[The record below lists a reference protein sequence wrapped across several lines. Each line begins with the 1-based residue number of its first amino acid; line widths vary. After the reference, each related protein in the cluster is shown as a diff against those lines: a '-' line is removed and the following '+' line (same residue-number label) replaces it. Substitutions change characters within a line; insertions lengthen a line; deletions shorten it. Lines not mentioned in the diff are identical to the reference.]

1 LKIIQT
7 YKFGEV
13 CFADLNFRVE
23 TEAGKT
29 ILVIIAQSQILL
41 DANHPSTIIF
51 PLTTKLIDNVDPL
64 RIRIN
69 SQDNLDKN
77 SDIMIDQIRAI
88 DNKRL
93 IKGPL
98 LQCDKNFMM
107 KIESAINDSLGL
119 NYAFSE

>member
-1 LKIIQT
+1 M
-7 YKFGEV
+7 
-13 CFADLNFRVE
+13 
-23 TEAGKT
+23 T
-29 ILVIIAQSQILL
+29 I
-41 DANHPSTIIF
+41 
-51 PLTTKLIDNVDPL
+51 KLIDNVDPL

-77 SDIMIDQIRAI
+77 LDIMIDQIRAI

-107 KIESAINDSLGL
+107 KIESAINDSLGF
-119 NYAFSE
+119 NYAFS